1 MYEQSLTQ
9 AGLTE
14 EMAKIYEILI
24 KQGPQTAGKLAK
36 KAELKRGLTYK
47 TLERLLEKQLVEKS
61 EEDAKVAVFTAS
73 HPLKLQ
79 DLVEAR
85 QNRAK
90 NAMLAVDNVLPGL
103 VSDFNLLINKPGVI
117 FYEGDSGIRKVI
129 FDSLNTKEEIYQYID
144 NETANKI
151 FPAINTEYTKKRKEL
166 GIKKKMITIDS
177 EFIKKNKE
185 SYDRSI
191 TNIHLIDGQKFPFST
206 AMQIYDNKVSYI
218 TMAKDKKIGIIIDDP
233 YIAGMHK
240 KIFEFMWEKTKPL
253 FENPT
258 TETPKTEN
266 QSKVPP
272 SKPNQNMA

>member
-14 EMAKIYEILI
+14 EMAQIYEILL
-24 KQGPQTAGKLAK
+24 KQGSQTAGKLAK
-36 KAELKRGLTYK
+36 KSELKRGLTYK
-47 TLERLLEKQLVEKS
+47 TLERLLEKRLVEKS
-61 EEDAKVAVFTAS
+61 EENTKVAIFTAS

-90 NAMLAVDNVLPGL
+90 NALLAIDNVLPGL
-103 VSDFNLLINKPGVI
+103 VSDFNLLINRPGVI
-117 FYEGDSGIRKVI
+117 FYEGDRGIKKVI

-144 NETANKI
+144 NEAANKI
-151 FPAINTEYTKKRKEL
+151 FPAINAEYTKKRKGL

-177 EFIKKNKE
+177 DFIKKNKE
-185 SYDRSI
+185 SYDRAI
-191 TNIHLIDGQKFPFST
+191 TDIHLIDGQKFPFST

-240 KIFEFMWEKTKPL
+240 KIFEFMWEKTTPL
-253 FENPT
+253 FENSIIKTPT
-258 TETPKTEN
+258 KEN
-266 QSKVPP
+266 QSKTVPP
-272 SKPNQNMA
+272 KPNQNIV